1 MEYNKYLDDFMDEIY
16 EPFYSENTGGMK
28 TPDMF
33 TLYVMLRE
41 IKPDVVIE
49 SGVWKGQSTKLIRKT
64 LGEDCEIICL
74 DPRPIFGW
82 QDDNDNTT
90 YYTDSK
96 FKDFGNLDL
105 KDYEDMKT
113 LAFFDDHMNNLKRL
127 KDSYTKKVNYM
138 IFNDNYPKNCGSH
151 LTLQHVF
158 NDDERF
164 GNLLNENEKKTLNNI
179 IEKYEIYPNI
189 FPGKIKTGEGYFECE
204 SYFDKYERLYHE
216 RWSVFEEE
224 RESYRWNTLVKLKY

>member
-28 TPDMF
+28 TPGMF
-33 TLYVMLRE
+33 ILHVMLSE

>member
-33 TLYVMLRE
+33 TIYVMLRE

-96 FKDFGNLDL
+96 FKDFGDLDL

-158 NDDERF
+158 NDDQRF
-164 GNLLNENEKKTLNNI
+164 GNLLNENEKTLNSI

-216 RWSVFEEE
+216 KWSVFEEE